1 MIVDD
6 HEIVRQ
12 GLSKIID
19 QHDQYY
25 VCAETDSAENIWNLY
40 RELQADILILDI
52 SLPGMGGIEAIRR
65 LRIKWP
71 DCKIMVF
78 SIYRNPQL
86 ISKALQAGALS
97 FVSKTSDKD
106 TIIKAMAC
114 TLKRKQYVSPDLLHT
129 KNTASELQ
137 DESATCRL
145 STKEL
150 EIFRLIAQAM
160 NTEEIA
166 SAMYL
171 SKKTVA
177 NNISIIKKKLNVSST
192 AELIHL
198 AYKEGLL
205 LGENPNNECLT

>member
-1 MIVDD
+1 MPPYRVMIVDD

-12 GLSKIID
+12 GLRKIID

-25 VCAETDSAENIWNLY
+25 VCAETNSAENIWDLY
-40 RELQADILILDI
+40 REFQADILILDI

-65 LRIKWP
+65 LCIKQP

-78 SIYRNPQL
+78 SIYRNVQL

-106 TIIKAMAC
+106 TIIKAMAY
-114 TLKRKQYVSPDLLHT
+114 TSKRKQYVSPDLLYT
-129 KNTASELQ
+129 KDTTSKLLEK
-137 DESATCRL
+137 SVTYKL

-171 SKKTVA
+171 SKKNVA
-177 NNISIIKKKLNVSST
+177 KNISIIKKKINVSRT
-192 AELIHL
+192 DEMI
-198 AYKEGLL
+198 
-205 LGENPNNECLT
+205 NMD